1 MAENA
6 GDFIHLGAR
15 SEFSAGESFAT
26 VEDLCRAAARHG
38 QSALALTDVGTLAG
52 APRFHR
58 AALSAGLRPILG
70 LELDL
75 TRAGSAAPTAET
87 TRIRVLAESQAG
99 WRSLVRLCN
108 LARLAPRQAAPHA
121 RLPPQ
126 VALSALCDESR
137 GLVVLPGGERGELTA
152 ALLARDVQRIESHLR
167 PLLEAFGPDR
177 VRIELPDPVGS
188 ESGAVVALLARASA
202 HYGIPAVAVPRICAA
217 ELADEMAWRFFQ
229 RDMILRGGRP
239 RDARVAEQLPERIGD
254 LIVPPE
260 ERCIPVDGA
269 CVRRRFA
276 SHPEAVQEALLLAER
291 CGSMVIPE
299 PDKRFPVHNFTRG
312 VDAESFIWNTAF
324 ERARDRYGELPAAI
338 KDRLNHEFRHL
349 VDAGLANSLVSQA
362 RLHEEFDARGIVCG
376 PGAGMF
382 TGSLI
387 ASLLGITRLDPVAF
401 GLRFTLPEN
410 VAARMPLLEFS
421 VPANQEGAAVSAFSD
436 LFGGQVCSPGRWQ
449 RWRFGGALEVV
460 GGILGLSGEE
470 RSVLAGEKA
479 RADVR
484 EREARPA
491 PVHPPDPD
499 TRIAACEGAMWLAR
513 RLEGRP
519 RSLVPVPGR
528 HFLTVDPILATLP
541 VREET
546 SRDGAASLVCE
557 WSEEELLSMKYAG
570 AMARNVA
577 LLDLIGD
584 ATAAVRLSEGPAFDP
599 SDVPADD
606 ERTFAFLRDGAT
618 AGIAPLEPPAVRR
631 LLRLAAPV
639 DIVSLVR
646 ACESDPTGTAPTDL
660 PTVLLSFTAAAL
672 KAHRPVAFHAAALT
686 QAGVDTR
693 RLNALLHEVRVRRIP
708 IQPLD
713 INCSALEW
721 SAEGRTIRPGLCIV
735 RDLPASAVR
744 EIITR
749 RREMAFDDLA
759 DLLSRT
765 DPQALRDSHVGLL
778 LRAGALDSFGL
789 ERGQLAALLE
799 RLLPLLRPKRAERVS
814 GADPLEFFGRS
825 GTWWLREQEGIDE
838 LENGPPPAGAG
849 ERDADTTSGIH
860 LGPPVRDGHA
870 RLRER
875 ARIVSSLAARD
886 DGSLVSLEGCVD
898 ATGPDRDDPDA
909 MIAEFA
915 GATLLLRG
923 AMARRAASSGLAGKV
938 CVATGIATGKRG
950 AWQID
955 VQNFS
960 TMEEVAERSGR
971 IRAIHLD
978 AANCAPEIQQAL
990 HGVLRAFPG
999 TTLVRLASRPVR
1011 MPRPLAR
1018 LEGRRVTWCPML
1030 EIELNALVGPDRWR
1044 LDEPEPQ
1051 GAGNLREL
1059 PGHPASIVRRV
1070 FDSLVGS
1077 RR

>member
-1 MAENA
+1 MAGSSGE
-6 GDFIHLGAR
+6 FIHLGAR
-15 SEFSAGESFAT
+15 SEFSSGESFAT
-26 VEDLCRAAARHG
+26 VEDLCRAVARHG
-38 QSALALTDVGTLAG
+38 QPALALTDVCTLAG

-58 AALSAGLRPILG
+58 AALTAGIRPILG

-75 TRAGSAAPTAET
+75 TLPGAPAPTAET
-87 TRIRVLAESQAG
+87 TRIRVLAETQAG

-108 LARLAPRQAAPHA
+108 IARMGPRQAAPHA
-121 RLPPQ
+121 RVPPQ
-126 VALSALCDESR
+126 LSLSALCGEAR
-137 GLVVLPGGERGELTA
+137 GLVVLAGGERGELTA
-152 ALLARDVQRIESHLR
+152 ALMARDVPRIEAHLR
-167 PLLEAFGPDR
+167 PLLEAFGPDA
-177 VRIELPDPVGS
+177 VRIELPDPVGD
-188 ESGAVVALLARASA
+188 GAAAVALLARASS

-229 RDMILRGGRP
+229 RDPMLRGGRP
-239 RDARVAEQLPERIGD
+239 RDPRIAAQLPERIGD
-254 LIVPPE
+254 LIVPPD
-260 ERCIPVDGA
+260 ERCIPADTA

-276 SHPEAVQEALLLAER
+276 EHPEAVAEACELAGR
-291 CGSMVIPE
+291 CSVVIPE
-299 PDKRFPVHNFTRG
+299 PDRRFPVHNFTRG

-324 ERARDRYGELPAAI
+324 ERARERYGELPAAI

-349 VDAGLANSLVSQA
+349 VDAGLANALVSQA

-382 TGSLI
+382 TGSLV

-410 VAARMPLLEFS
+410 VASRMPLLEFS
-421 VPANQEGAAVSAFSD
+421 VAANQELAALEAFSD

-460 GGILGLSGEE
+460 GATVGLSGEQ
-470 RSVLAGEKA
+470 RSALAGEKA

-484 EREARPA
+484 DRETRAAPA
-491 PVHPPDPD
+491 HPPDPD
-499 TRIAACEGAMWLAR
+499 TRITSAEGAMWLAR

-528 HFLTVDPILATLP
+528 HFLTVDPILASLP
-541 VREET
+541 VREEST
-546 SRDGAASLVCE
+546 REGIPIRICE
-557 WSEEELLSMKYAG
+557 WSEEELLGLKYAG
-570 AMARNVA
+570 AAARNVA

-584 ATAAVRLSEGPAFDP
+584 ATAAVRLSEGPGFNP
-599 SDVPADD
+599 SEYPPDD
-606 ERTFAFLRDGAT
+606 ERAFAFIRDGAT
-618 AGIAPLEPPAVRR
+618 AGIAPFEPPAVRR
-631 LLRLAAPV
+631 LLRMAAPV
-639 DIVSLVR
+639 DVVSLVR
-646 ACESDPTGTAPTDL
+646 ACESDPSDAAPKDL
-660 PTVLLSFTAAAL
+660 PTILLAFTAAAL

-693 RLNALLHEVRVRRIP
+693 RLHALLHEVHVRRIP
-708 IQPLD
+708 VQPLD

-721 SAEGRTIRPGLCIV
+721 SAEGRAIRPGLCIV

-749 RREMAFDDLA
+749 RRELAFDDLA

-765 DPQALRDSHVGLL
+765 DPQALRDSHVDVL

-814 GADPLEFFGRS
+814 GADPLEFFGHS
-825 GTWWLREQEGIDE
+825 GAWWLREQEGFEE
-838 LENGPPPAGAG
+838 LEPGGTAAGTVP
-849 ERDADTTSGIH
+849 RDSDCTSGIL
-860 LGPPVRDGHA
+860 LGAPTRDAGEA

-875 ARIVSSLAARD
+875 ARICRSLSHRD
-886 DGSLVSLEGCVD
+886 DGALVSLEGFVD
-898 ATGPDRDDPDA
+898 AVGPDSDDPDA
-909 MIAEFA
+909 ILAEFA
-915 GATLLLRG
+915 GVTLHLRG
-923 AMARRAASSGLAGKV
+923 AMARRASSSGLSGKA
-938 CVATGIATGKRG
+938 CVATGVATGRRN

-955 VQNFS
+955 VQDFS
-960 TMEEVAERSGR
+960 TLEEVAARSAR
-971 IRAIHLD
+971 VRAIHLD
-978 AANCAPEIQQAL
+978 AANCAEEIQHAL
-990 HGVLRAFPG
+990 HGVLRAYPG
-999 TTLVRLASRPVR
+999 STMVRLASRPVR

-1030 EIELNALVGPDRWR
+1030 EIELNALVGSERWR

-1051 GAGNLREL
+1051 GAGSLREL

-1070 FDSLVGS
+1070 FDSLVGG